1 MIKEIKMPSAGQTT
15 DQATICEWKVKK
27 GDSVK
32 RGDILLEVETDKAT
46 LPVESFANGLVI
58 DLLVEEGDTVDAG
71 DVLCVIGDQ
80 ADMDSYSASGETK
93 EEKAEVVEAASED
106 EEDEYRPIIKGAKVP
121 KVEVKKE
128 EKPVVVEAPVN
139 REVKAMPNA
148 KRLAKLNN
156 VDLSKV
162 VSANGGLIKA
172 SDVQKYID
180 SQTVDASAYEV
191 VKMSRMRTIIGQ
203 RMLESVQ
210 NIPSFTISVDIDMTN
225 AVKLKNDIFARKAV
239 KISYNDIIAMAI
251 SRVAKEFTLLNA
263 RYENNELRIYKHTN
277 IGIAV
282 GLDGALVVP
291 VTKAVDQMGLLE
303 IASVNKENIKKAR
316 DGKLLPTDMGCG
328 SLSIS
333 NLGMFEVN
341 SFTAIV
347 NPPESCIFAVAK
359 IETKP
364 VFINNTFVPRQMS
377 TITVSFDHRIIDGS
391 YGAKMLNSFK
401 ALMENPALLLVE

>member
-106 EEDEYRPIIKGAKVP
+106 EEDEYRPIIKGAKVA